1 MPRRCS
7 RAYKIREPSSV
18 GVLFEELGALYTAF
32 SSGQSSPLPPLPI
45 QYADFAHW
53 QRQWLRGAVLD
64 QQLAYWQQQLAGPLP
79 VLTLP
84 TDHPRPAA
92 QTFRGASLEFALSRS
107 LSDALAALSRH
118 EHCTLFM
125 TLLAAFQALL
135 HRYSGQDDILVG
147 SPIANRTRPETER
160 EKRRR
165 SAGRFPVQTP
175 SANEGPGGSG
185 EVDGNMHEGGQ
196 ERGTVPDVPSVIDF

>member
-1 MPRRCS
+1 VLLPPLPLLRLDARDHLLLLTMHHIVS
-7 RAYKIREPSSV
+7 DAWSV

-84 TDHPRPAA
+84 TVIIPVPPRKP
-92 QTFRGASLEFALSRS
+92 S
-107 LSDALAALSRH
+107 AALRSSSHSR
-118 EHCTLFM
+118 
-125 TLLAAFQALL
+125 A
-135 HRYSGQDDILVG
+135 R
-147 SPIANRTRPETER
+147 SP
-160 EKRRR
+160 
-165 SAGRFPVQTP
+165 TP
-175 SANEGPGGSG
+175 SP
-185 EVDGNMHEGGQ
+185 
-196 ERGTVPDVPSVIDF
+196 PSAVTNTAHSS